1 MIYSYHEPER
11 RDTVFKNKNGELRSG
26 WKIAGMLG
34 TVFGVLFLL
43 MFLIQFG
50 FVFIMTTTGNLDPT
64 TAAATPLAFLTA
76 AIINS
81 SMMFL
86 QTIVMITIPILLWTK
101 VLKKDKASLGLPPLA
116 KQRRTMRQGLA
127 MGAGSMTLVFLLLIV
142 TDSALVLTWIPQG
155 SPSLLI
161 MFFLYILIG
170 YSEEIIC
177 RGYIQGVMRQTHNP
191 GLIILVPSLI
201 FSLLHSANQGIGWLP
216 YLNLF
221 LIGLFLSLI
230 TLSSGNLYSAIG
242 FHIFWNFFQG
252 PIYGFSVSGG
262 QESGLL
268 TTYMKGN
275 SLLNGG
281 TFGPEGGL
289 IVTAVM
295 LFMIGAWYWRTKEQ
309 LPEMIAMLK
318 TEENSVAKPVFVNDD
333 TKFRPSGMNT
343 EEKANAES
351 IHISQAETPIR

>member
-1 MIYSYHEPER
+1 
-11 RDTVFKNKNGELRSG
+11 
-26 WKIAGMLG
+26 MLG

-64 TAAATPLAFLTA
+64 TAAATPLAFQTA

-101 VLKKDKASLGLPPLA
+101 VLKKDKASLGLPPLGEA
-116 KQRRTMRQGLA
+116 RRTMRQGLA

-142 TDSALVLTWIPQG
+142 TDSAQVLTWIPQG

-191 GLIILVPSLI
+191 GLIFGAFPDLFAASLSESGDRVASLSQSLSDRLVSVADHTFQRQPVFGHR
-201 FSLLHSANQGIGWLP
+201 FS
-216 YLNLF
+216 
-221 LIGLFLSLI
+221 
-230 TLSSGNLYSAIG
+230 
-242 FHIFWNFFQG
+242 IFWNFFRTN
-252 PIYGFSVSGG
+252 
-262 QESGLL
+262 LR
-268 TTYMKGN
+268 
-275 SLLNGG
+275 
-281 TFGPEGGL
+281 
-289 IVTAVM
+289 
-295 LFMIGAWYWRTKEQ
+295 LFCQRR
-309 LPEMIAMLK
+309 
-318 TEENSVAKPVFVNDD
+318 S
-333 TKFRPSGMNT
+333 
-343 EEKANAES
+343 
-351 IHISQAETPIR
+351 

>member
-64 TAAATPLAFLTA
+64 TAAATPLAFQTA

-142 TDSALVLTWIPQG
+142 TDSAQVLTWIPQG

-201 FSLLHSANQGIGWLP
+201 FSLLHSANQGIGVASLSQSLSDRLVSVADHTFQRQPVFGHRFSYFLEFLP
-216 YLNLF
+216 GTNLR
-221 LIGLFLSLI
+221 LFCQRR
-230 TLSSGNLYSAIG
+230 SGKRSADNLYERQFPA
-242 FHIFWNFFQG
+242 
-252 PIYGFSVSGG
+252 
-262 QESGLL
+262 
-268 TTYMKGN
+268 
-275 SLLNGG
+275 
-281 TFGPEGGL
+281 
-289 IVTAVM
+289 
-295 LFMIGAWYWRTKEQ
+295 
-309 LPEMIAMLK
+309 
-318 TEENSVAKPVFVNDD
+318 
-333 TKFRPSGMNT
+333 
-343 EEKANAES
+343 
-351 IHISQAETPIR
+351 